1 MSLQCRL
8 VGGVLKTKIDL
19 DFLSVFFFLAK
30 PAFSPASLQK
40 RACVCFCDRR
50 LKKINARSACGA
62 KQIPSFKKM
71 KRLRGCGVAG
81 FVFLKKSLGTS
92 LQKITG
98 GASSERSPKD
108 I

>member
-1 MSLQCRL
+1 MRALRAERNKYRL
-8 VGGVLKTKIDL
+8 LKNEE
-19 DFLSVFFFLAK
+19 A
-30 PAFSPASLQK
+30 A
-40 RACVCFCDRR
+40 
-50 LKKINARSACGA
+50 
-62 KQIPSFKKM
+62 
-71 KRLRGCGVAG
+71 GCGVAG